1 MTSEEKQ
8 YFARLCEKR
17 RMTADTLSDFENRG
31 VWRNV
36 IEKYAESAHFI
47 YELLQNADDANAT
60 HVDIR
65 LDKKGFYFKHNGN
78 IHFTVSNPDTAEKDS
93 KAGKYGHLDAITAI
107 GSSSKP
113 ASSSEDDFKN
123 NKIGKFGIGF
133 KSVFQYTASPEVYD
147 DNLCFRLEDYIVP
160 VLIEKDHPWRKPGE
174 TLFYLP
180 FNKPSS
186 KVAYQEIE
194 EKLKNLDNPILFL
207 HNLMEISWSTETG
220 SSEGMYTKECTEIYK
235 HGDITGEHVLVN
247 NMSLKTPDELWLFHR
262 VIKLDGE
269 GKFPISVGYYIKDG
283 KTIDTAKR
291 PRIFCF
297 FSTQVSFDFC
307 FIMHAPFLLAE
318 NRENIRESEEINS
331 TLFDQLSVLAAD
343 ALLFV
348 KEIGQKKKIKLVDKN
363 IFDIVPIEQ
372 KDGYNKQCKW
382 YNCFYSTFKKLLS
395 NEEIHL
401 TTNGDYVDVKH
412 ALKADNTLCK
422 LLTEE
427 QVSSF
432 ISLGS
437 DMILVVYGYYNYKW
451 VKPEYHFK
459 YVYPNLALR
468 RNETLQKYFN
478 IIGITSFYWPDFGEK
493 YTTAFMEGQSEEW
506 LYSFYKYL
514 NSNDGK
520 KLLAPEEDESSAGI
534 LRRKAIVQDESG
546 KFVPVIGDDDSP
558 IVYISDG
565 TKLPNLT
572 YVKSSLLTNSNVA
585 EILTYL
591 GVSTPDA
598 TDIIDDSILPKY
610 EVDELKFTWA
620 EYKSDFLTV
629 FKVFRKNAH
638 EHFVAH
644 IKSKFWF
651 RSTRECLVSPH
662 GTLYASDSLIAD
674 IVSKDEDIHVLDRE
688 YYHSLVPAKDKDLV
702 DKFLG
707 YLKLPS
713 LLKVSKFE
721 RDYKEILSQGEIQN
735 ISGCGHVGRLNAK
748 HEYVYSYELYDTT
761 TYDYHLDTF
770 ATCVAA
776 NKLSKEYSLLVWKSL
791 LSEMKE
797 NSYRFKYEYSL
808 ATIWHRPWGDRRY
821 KRREIV
827 CDSSL
832 VKEMRDTAWLYG
844 KDGKRHKP
852 CDIYVEDI
860 DEQYLSNGD
869 LFNFIGLSHS
879 PQSQDMKYIKENC
892 SEATQEDVAMGQ
904 LMRKYGIKVTEIAEF
919 AELKKEK
926 ERREYEAQQEEERK
940 RKRAEE
946 RAKIESLRK
955 ESDIDD
961 LPLYK
966 QNKYSADELF
976 DKPTHNQQKTSI
988 KNDREIEPTLSDEE
1002 VEILRRKS
1010 KEHSNL
1016 IAIAEDENKRY
1027 TYEWFNALLELEFRA
1042 SGETNSNNRG
1052 IHIVFSK
1059 VERDPNSDKGILL
1072 RNPSRYIPRSIEVCN
1087 NIEVL
1092 FYLPDNVHPIIS
1104 FDVASV
1110 QDYVLRLKCKNE
1122 DLESVENLLSVA
1134 DKVYR
1139 AEIKTDTPIKLISE
1153 LQSSFKALDYEDDF
1167 SLLDNID
1174 PTIKFVFGPPG
1185 TGKTTHLV
1193 KSWINKVASRP
1204 RAKMLVL
1211 CPTNKAADVIAQ
1223 RALTTLD
1230 SRSHP
1235 EDWLYRFVATAEDS
1249 LSEHVCS
1256 RESEIYMQDKC
1267 CVISTIARFS
1277 YDGFVGAKLKDIEW
1291 DYIVIDEASMISL
1304 AEIIYPLYQSQA
1316 AQFIIAGDPFQIEPI
1331 VSERIWADENIY
1343 KMINLAD
1350 FNNPHTVPVDFEIM
1364 NLPIQYR
1371 AVPAIGKLYS
1381 DYAYNKGVSSF
1392 RQQDSQRK
1400 LTLKGYSAKSVNFV
1414 MFPVNHFPI
1423 FEPQNVMGSNIHIY
1437 SALFTYEFVKYLA
1450 KNIDLQSEDKPWR
1463 IGIISPYRAQAE
1475 LINKLWEQRNDLY
1488 DKVDVQIGTVHGFQ
1502 GDECDII
1509 LAVYNPP
1516 AKGMKRNAADT
1527 FVNKKNILNVAI
1539 SRAQDYLFLI
1549 MPDGD
1554 YENYNTL
1561 EAKTIGVIANE
1572 NPDEMTYCNTQD
1584 LEKVMFNDIHYLDK
1598 NTFVTAHQLA
1608 NVYTEP
1614 SSKYEVR
1621 FDEKSVDIQVK

>member
-1 MTSEEKQ
+1 
-8 YFARLCEKR
+8 
-17 RMTADTLSDFENRG
+17 MTADTLSDFENRG

-78 IHFTVSNPDTAEKDS
+78 IHFTVTNPDTAEKDS

-160 VLIEKDHPWRKPGE
+160 VLIEKDHPWRKQGE

-180 FNKPSS
+180 FNKQKPGA

-207 HNLMEISWSTETG
+207 HNLREISWSTDTG
-220 SSEGMYTKECTEIYK
+220 SSEGMYTKECSETYK
-235 HGDITGEHVLVN
+235 HGDMVGEHILVN
-247 NMSLKTPDELWLFHR
+247 NLSSKTPDELWLFHR

-318 NRENIRESEEINS
+318 NRENIRESEDINT
-331 TLFDQLSVLAAD
+331 TLFDKLSDLSAD
-343 ALLFV
+343 ALLCL
-348 KEIGQKKKIKLVDKN
+348 KEIGLKKKVKLVDKN
-363 IFDIVPIEQ
+363 IFDIVPLEQ
-372 KDGYNKQCKW
+372 KYGHSKQSTW
-382 YNCFYSTFKKLLS
+382 YNYFYTTFKSILANK
-395 NEEIHL
+395 EIHL
-401 TTNGDYVDVKH
+401 STSGEYVDAEH

-422 LLTEE
+422 LLSEE
-427 QVSSF
+427 QVSNF

-437 DMILVVYGYYNYKW
+437 DMIWIDYGRYNYKQ
-451 VKPEYHFK
+451 VQPEYHFK

-468 RNETLQKYFN
+468 RSESLQDYFKT
-478 IIGITSFYWPDFGEK
+478 IGITTFYWPDFGKK
-493 YTTAFMEGQSEEW
+493 YTTKFMEGQSEDW

-534 LRRKAIVQDESG
+534 LRRKAIVQDENG
-546 KFVPVIGDDDSP
+546 KFVPVIGDDDAP

-565 TKLPNLT
+565 TRLPNLT
-572 YVKSSLLTNSNVA
+572 YVKSSLLTNANVA
-585 EILTYL
+585 EILAYL

-610 EVDELKFTWA
+610 EVEDFKFTWA
-620 EYKSDFLTV
+620 EYKSDFLTI
-629 FKVFRKNAH
+629 FKVFKKNAH

-644 IKSKFWF
+644 IKSKLWF
-651 RSTRECLVSPH
+651 RSTREYLISPC
-662 GTLYASDSLIAD
+662 GTLYASDSLIAG
-674 IVSKDEDIHVLDRE
+674 IASKNEDIHVLDRE
-688 YYHSLVPAKDKDLV
+688 YYHSLVSAKDRDLV
-702 DKFLG
+702 DKFLD

-713 LLKVSKFE
+713 LLKISKFE
-721 RDYKEILSQGEIQN
+721 RDYKEILSQDEIQN
-735 ISGCGHVGRLNAK
+735 IQGNRKVGRLNEK
-748 HEYVYSYELYDTT
+748 YQYVESYELFETT
-761 TYDYHLDTF
+761 TYDFHLDTF
-770 ATCVAA
+770 ATCVKK
-776 NKLSKEYSLLVWKSL
+776 NKLSKDYSLLVWKSL

-797 NSYRFKYEYSL
+797 NSYRFEQEYSH
-808 ATIWHRPWGDRRY
+808 ATIWHRPWGDGRYNRRGVY
-821 KRREIV
+821 R
-827 CDSSL
+827 DSAL

-860 DEQYLSNGD
+860 DEQYLPDDD
-869 LFNFIGLSHS
+869 LFTFIGLNHS
-879 PQSQDMKYIKENC
+879 PQSQDMEYIKENC
-892 SEATQEDVAMGQ
+892 SETTQEDVAMGQ
-904 LMRKYGIKVTEIAEF
+904 LMRKYGIKGTEEDIAEF
-919 AELKKEK
+919 AEFKKEK

-946 RAKIESLRK
+946 KARIESLRK

-961 LPLYK
+961 LPLYN
-966 QNKYSADELF
+966 QSKYSADELF
-976 DKPTHNQQKTSI
+976 DTPTHNQPATSP
-988 KNDREIEPTLSDEE
+988 KKDRGVEPTLSDEE
-1002 VEILRRKS
+1002 VETLRRRS
-1010 KEHSNL
+1010 KEYADL
-1016 IAIAEDENKRY
+1016 VAIAEDDSKKY

-1042 SGETNSNNRG
+1042 SGESTSNNRG

-1072 RNPSRYIPRSIEVCN
+1072 RNPSRYIPRSIEECN

-1092 FYLPDNVHPIIS
+1092 FYLPDNVHPSIT
-1104 FDVASV
+1104 FEVASV

-1134 DKVYR
+1134 DKIYR

-1235 EDWLYRFVATAEDS
+1235 EDWLFRFVATADDS
-1249 LSEHVCS
+1249 LTEHVCS
-1256 RESEIYMQDKC
+1256 RDSEVYLQDKC

-1277 YDGFVGAKLKDIEW
+1277 YDGFAGMKLKDIEW
-1291 DYIVIDEASMISL
+1291 DYILIDEASMIPL
-1304 AEIIYPLYQSQA
+1304 AEIIYPLYQSQT

-1331 VSERIWADENIY
+1331 VNERIWADENIY

-1350 FNNPHTVPVDFEIM
+1350 FSNPHTVPVDFDIT

-1381 DYAYNKGVSSF
+1381 DYAYNKGVSSD
-1392 RQQDSQRK
+1392 RKQESQRK
-1400 LTLKGYSAKSVNFV
+1400 LTLKGYDAKSVNFV
-1414 MFPVNHFPI
+1414 LFPVNTRNPI
-1423 FEPQNVMGSNIHIY
+1423 YEPQNVMGSNIHIY

-1450 KNIDLQSEDKPWR
+1450 KNIDLQPDDKPWR

-1475 LINKLWEQRNDLY
+1475 LINKLWEQRTELY
-1488 DKVDVQIGTVHGFQ
+1488 GKVDVQIGTVHGFQ

-1516 AKGMKRNAADT
+1516 AKGMKRNAGDT

-1549 MPDGD
+1549 MPDKE
-1554 YENYNTL
+1554 YENYNKL
-1561 EAKTIGVIANE
+1561 EAKTIGVIAKE
-1572 NPDEMTYCNTQD
+1572 NPNEMKHCNTQD
-1584 LEKVMFNDIHYLDK
+1584 LEKIMFNDTHHLDK

-1608 NVYTEP
+1608 NVYSEP
-1614 SSKYEVR
+1614 STKYEVR